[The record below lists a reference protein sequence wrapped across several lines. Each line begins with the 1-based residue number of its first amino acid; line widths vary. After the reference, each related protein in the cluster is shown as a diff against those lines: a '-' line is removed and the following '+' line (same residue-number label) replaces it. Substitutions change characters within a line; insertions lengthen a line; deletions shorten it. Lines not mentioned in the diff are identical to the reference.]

1 MSSFFDNSSF
11 VSREQVAEAYLKV
24 IQLIDERVT
33 PLLGKA
39 TTRVLVQGAAKR
51 VMGNYPFLH
60 FLVKTPYTAIVPAA
74 IHEQLHGVTATE
86 LAAGLDALLEECFA
100 GLKELTGDLIVP
112 PLHDEVMYQLKQ
124 LP

>member
-51 VMGNYPFLH
+51 VMGNYRGALGLPRFHTLR
-60 FLVKTPYTAIVPAA
+60 AA
-74 IHEQLHGVTATE
+74 LGAHGWEGRICICAT
-86 LAAGLDALLEECFA
+86 
-100 GLKELTGDLIVP
+100 I
-112 PLHDEVMYQLKQ
+112 
-124 LP
+124 